1 LVVYGHSHRYA
12 CEMRGHTIIFNPGS
26 CGPRRFRQEITFA
39 MAEIQDGK
47 IRIERIDVEKM
58 KEKAKTSGE
67 NLKQQIAVIMR
78 EIDKGFGYNQI
89 AERHGFD
96 VETTERIVRLYV
108 THPGVTADGIMAK
121 MGL

>member
-1 LVVYGHSHRYA
+1 
-12 CEMRGHTIIFNPGS
+12 
-26 CGPRRFRQEITFA
+26 